1 MKIAVTYDN
10 GNVFQHFGKTENFK
24 VYEVEDDKVVSSEV
38 IGSNGTGHG
47 ALAGL
52 LAEQGINVL
61 ICGGIGGG
69 AQTALTEAGIEM
81 VAGAQGNT
89 DDVVEAYLKGELVS
103 TGANCDHHHH
113 EEGHSCGSHEEG
125 HSCGGSCGGCG
136 GHKSDITGP
145 NVGKTCRTHYK
156 GTFND
161 GTQFDSSYDRGEP
174 LEFIMRVVPPAH
186 VEELFHDPAR
196 EVFEDRRD
204 DRTEDECQ
212 HRVTETAVQTV
223 EHEQCAVA
231 VDGAEKTVEKTS
243 LFAQVPLGNRTV
255 QHFAAP
261 AEGAVGNVEQ
271 EQLAE
276 TDEVAG
282 EEQSLQSGH
291 EGSPFLFR
299 MDYRERSVT
308 PSRPAR

>member
-1 MKIAVTYDN
+1 MAQQHARKAKARGVQQADAAVD
-10 GNVFQHFGKTENFK
+10 
-24 VYEVEDDKVVSSEV
+24 
-38 IGSNGTGHG
+38 
-47 ALAGL
+47 
-52 LAEQGINVL
+52 
-61 ICGGIGGG
+61 
-69 AQTALTEAGIEM
+69 
-81 VAGAQGNT
+81 
-89 DDVVEAYLKGELVS
+89 
-103 TGANCDHHHH
+103 
-113 EEGHSCGSHEEG
+113 
-125 HSCGGSCGGCG
+125 
-136 GHKSDITGP
+136 
-145 NVGKTCRTHYK
+145 
-156 GTFND
+156 
-161 GTQFDSSYDRGEP
+161 